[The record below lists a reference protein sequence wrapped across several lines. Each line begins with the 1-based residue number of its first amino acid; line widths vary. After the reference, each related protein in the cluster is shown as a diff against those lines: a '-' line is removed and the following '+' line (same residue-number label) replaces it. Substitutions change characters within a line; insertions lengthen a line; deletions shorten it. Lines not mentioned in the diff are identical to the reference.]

1 MFFCPN
7 CYEEID
13 NHEAQVC
20 PHCGSDAETGW
31 KSDADYH
38 SIELPEDEPF
48 DLETPVYRE
57 DHTLR
62 LTGLI
67 GPALVAFTLVLFVIV
82 GYQGYRLGIVIPT
95 LFLTVAAFVC
105 LRLLAR
111 KKEGRR

>member
-7 CYEEID
+7 CYEAID
-13 NHEAQVC
+13 NDDAQVC

-31 KSDADYH
+31 KSDADDH

-48 DLETPVYRE
+48 DLETSVYRE

-62 LTGLI
+62 LKALI
-67 GPALVAFTLVLFVIV
+67 GPAVVVFTLVLFVIV
-82 GYQGYRLGIVIPT
+82 GYQRYRLGIVIPT

-105 LRLLAR
+105 IRLLAR
-111 KKEGRR
+111 KKEDPR